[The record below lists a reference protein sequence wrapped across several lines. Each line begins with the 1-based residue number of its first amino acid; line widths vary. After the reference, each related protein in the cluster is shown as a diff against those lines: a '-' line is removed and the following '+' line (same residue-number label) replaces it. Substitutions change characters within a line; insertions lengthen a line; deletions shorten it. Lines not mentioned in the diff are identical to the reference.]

1 MNILIVDNAYDP
13 SRIDRWLKKKFP
25 NVPVSLIHKFI
36 RKKYI
41 KLNDEKTSV
50 DAKVVNGSKI
60 AISRE
65 WDERPII
72 TGART
77 VNKDSAYRQKLALL
91 KDNIIYKDDHI
102 IVLNKP
108 YGLAV
113 QGGSKINISIDDLAD
128 DLKFELKQKPKLV
141 HRLDKDT
148 SGIFLLARTD
158 QAARELAAGFK
169 EKTIVKKYWAIVVG
183 VPRAKEGSI
192 NLPIAKKQS
201 EAMERA
207 DIDYADGKDAI
218 TTYRVLDCISK
229 KVAWLEMTPITGR
242 THQLRV
248 HATTLNTP
256 ILGDGKYGGKE
267 AFISGASNKLHLHA
281 CEIAIK
287 NFMGKNLHFVA
298 EPPTHIEETLEL
310 FGFR

>member
-1 MNILIVDNAYDP
+1 MNTLIVDNTYDL

-25 NVPVSLIHKFI
+25 NIPVSLIHKFI

-41 KLNDEKTSV
+41 KLNDEKISV
-50 DAKVVNGSKI
+50 DAKVVNGDKITISK
-60 AISRE
+60 E
-65 WDERPII
+65 WDERPIVI
-72 TGART
+72 GVRT
-77 VNKDSAYRQKLALL
+77 VNKDAAYRQKLAIL
-91 KDNIIYKDDHI
+91 KESIIYKDDHI

-158 QAARELAAGFK
+158 QAARLLAAGFK
-169 EKTIVKKYWAIVVG
+169 EKTIVKKYWAVVVG
-183 VPRAKEGSI
+183 TPSAKEGVI
-192 NLPIAKKQS
+192 NLPIAKRQS
-201 EAMERA
+201 DAVERA

-218 TTYRVLDCISK
+218 TAYRVIDCISK
-229 KVAWLEMTPITGR
+229 KAAWLEMTPITGR

-248 HATTLNTP
+248 HSLSLKTP

-267 AFISGASNKLHLHA
+267 AFISGAGNKLHLHA
-281 CEIAIK
+281 REITIK
-287 NFMGKNLHFVA
+287 NFMGKNLNFFA
-298 EPPTHIEETLEL
+298 DPPIHIQKTLEL
-310 FGFR
+310 FGFC